1 MIMGSAGY
9 TVDIC
14 LGINSMQQQ
23 YSVSKGVMLFKPF
36 PDVEAVIA
44 AHVDSGHRGGPVLDL
59 NGRVRGLGWSGSKD
73 QADFTTLF
81 MPCAPISVLVALSA
95 ACTCNSA

>member
-1 MIMGSAGY
+1 MGSAGY

-36 PDVEAVIA
+36 PDVDVEAVIA
-44 AHVDSGHRGGPVLDL
+44 AHIDSGHRGGPVLDL
-59 NGRVRGLGWSGSKD
+59 NGRVRGLGWSGSSR
-73 QADFTTLF
+73 FTAFF
-81 MPCAPISVLVALSA
+81 MPCAYISVLVALSA